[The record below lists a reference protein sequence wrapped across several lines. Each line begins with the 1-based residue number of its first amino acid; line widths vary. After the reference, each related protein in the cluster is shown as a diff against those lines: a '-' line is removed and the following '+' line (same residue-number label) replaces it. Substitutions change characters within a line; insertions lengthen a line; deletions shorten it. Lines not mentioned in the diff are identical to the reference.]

1 MSGGGGNMVTSKDK
15 AKCVK
20 ALEEL
25 GGVALLYEIATKADI
40 SMEVAKKAM
49 DALLKSEWVRL
60 G

>member
-1 MSGGGGNMVTSKDK
+1 MVTSEDK

-25 GGVALLYEIATKADI
+25 GGVALLYEIATKAGI
-40 SMEVAKKAM
+40 TLEVAEKAM

>member
-1 MSGGGGNMVTSKDK
+1 MVTSEDK

-25 GGVALLYEIATKADI
+25 GGVALLYEIATAADI
-40 SMEVAKKAM
+40 TMEVAEQAM
-49 DALLKSEWVRL
+49 SALLKSEWVRL